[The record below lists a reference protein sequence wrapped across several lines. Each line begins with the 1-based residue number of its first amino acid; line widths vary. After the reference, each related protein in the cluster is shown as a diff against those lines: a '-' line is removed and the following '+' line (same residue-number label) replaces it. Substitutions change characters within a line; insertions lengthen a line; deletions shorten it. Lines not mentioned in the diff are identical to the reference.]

1 MHNFLPKIFYFINS
15 FDEDC
20 IRKLDKKIAIIYRN
34 YKKKDIYAD
43 LLKIKNFCKKDSR
56 KFYLSNN
63 FNLAIKLKL
72 DCFYIPSFN
81 KIMIN
86 KEKDKYVWIRVN
98 IPRDKNV
105 LVQSDTSGTL
115 EETLKTF
122 KDLPVEQAETE

>member
-1 MHNFLPKIFYFINS
+1 MFNPKS
-15 FDEDC
+15 EDT
-20 IRKLDKKIAIIYRN
+20 IKMEEQ
-34 YKKKDIYAD
+34 YKKMDKNDVESKENEDAEEEKPSRMSKFTNFMTRKKKEDPIEPD
-43 LLKIKNFCKKDSR
+43 LSEHDS
-56 KFYLSNN
+56 
-63 FNLAIKLKL
+63 AV
-72 DCFYIPSFN
+72 DN

-122 KDLPVEQAETE
+122 KELPAE